1 MGKVDLK
8 RVGWALIAYGIV
20 VALEFGVL
28 IDIVNKFFVIKVAF
42 ILAAV
47 IPIITGIIFINLN
60 KKKDEI

>member
-28 IDIVNKFFVIKVAF
+28 IDIVNEFFVIKVAF

-60 KKKDEI
+60 KKKDEL